1 MGGPNTALGKPE
13 KDTSSL
19 GHHSVKRQ
27 QTL

>member
-1 MGGPNTALGKPE
+1 MGGPNMALGKPE

-19 GHHSVKRQ
+19 GHHSFKLQ